1 MKIMEV
7 VQISL
12 SICGGISII
21 GGAFAVV
28 HKWISPAFKLNKRV
42 EILEDHDKRD
52 YEALRR
58 IAERDSMILEVLST
72 MIDSQI
78 TGNNVE
84 ELKKTKAKLTMYL
97 AQNQR

>member
-1 MKIMEV
+1 MEIMEV
-7 VQISL
+7 VQIAL

-21 GGAFAVV
+21 GGAFAGV

>member
-1 MKIMEV
+1 MKVIEI
-7 VQISL
+7 VQIAL
-12 SICGGISII
+12 SICGGISIV

-28 HKWISPAFKLNKRV
+28 HKWISPAFKLNRRV
-42 EILEDHDKRD
+42 EVLEDHDKRD
-52 YEALRR
+52 YEALRH

-84 ELKKTKAKLTMYL
+84 ELKKTKAKLTIYL

>member
-1 MKIMEV
+1 MKVVEV
-7 VQISL
+7 LQLIL
-12 SICGGISII
+12 SICGGISIV

-42 EILEDHDKRD
+42 EMLEDHDKRD
-52 YEALRR
+52 YESLKR
-58 IAERDSMILEVLST
+58 IADRDSMILEVLST

-78 TGNNVE
+78 TGNNIE
-84 ELKKTKAKLTMYL
+84 ELKKTKAKLTVYL